1 MIAAFALGI
10 IAFIIGLAN
19 IFVGP
24 LFLGFWGI
32 IALGGV
38 AMILGIVAIVLGAKH
53 KEDKK
58 GFLGV
63 LFGGLG
69 AGMGFALW
77 MCWAFLMIL
86 N

>member
-19 IFVGP
+19 IFIGP
-24 LFLGFWGI
+24 AFLGFWGI

-38 AMILGIVAIVLGAKH
+38 AMILGIVAVVLGVKH

-58 GFLGV
+58 GLLAAV
-63 LFGGLG
+63 FGGLG
-69 AGMGFALW
+69 GGMGFALW
-77 MCWAFLMIL
+77 MSWAFLMIL

>member
-1 MIAAFALGI
+1 MIAAFALGLVSLI
-10 IAFIIGLAN
+10 LGFVN
-19 IFVGP
+19 IFIGP
-24 LFLGFWGI
+24 AFLGFWGI

-38 AMILGIVAIVLGAKH
+38 AMILGIVAIVLGVKH
-53 KEDKK
+53 KGDKK

-69 AGMGFALW
+69 GGMGFALW
-77 MCWAFLMIL
+77 MSWAFLMML